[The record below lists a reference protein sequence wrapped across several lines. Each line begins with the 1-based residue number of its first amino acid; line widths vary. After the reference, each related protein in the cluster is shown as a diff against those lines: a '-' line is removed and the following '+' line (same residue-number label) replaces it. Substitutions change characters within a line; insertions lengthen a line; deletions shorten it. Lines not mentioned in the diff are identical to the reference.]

1 MEIFGSG
8 TAAVVSPVNK
18 ILYEDDIIEIESRGF
33 PLAQRFFDEL
43 TGIQVIFSYSFD
55 DEIFFTQET
64 GILIW
69 NCL

>member
-64 GILIW
+64 GILI
-69 NCL
+69 